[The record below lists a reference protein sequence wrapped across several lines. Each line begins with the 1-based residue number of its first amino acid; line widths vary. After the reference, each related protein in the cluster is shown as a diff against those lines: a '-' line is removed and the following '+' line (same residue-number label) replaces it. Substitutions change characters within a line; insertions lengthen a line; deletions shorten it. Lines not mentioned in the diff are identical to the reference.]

1 MLRRSKGDVMSLLVW
16 LLFGVF
22 GGSAI
27 FAVASLLLAR
37 RSPWFR
43 EQLVG
48 TARRDMERDYPVK
61 RRR

>member
-1 MLRRSKGDVMSLLVW
+1 MSLLLW
-16 LLFGVF
+16 LFLGVF

-27 FAVASLLLAR
+27 FAVASLLLAA

-48 TARRDMERDYPVK
+48 TARRDMERDYPAK
-61 RRR
+61 RPQ